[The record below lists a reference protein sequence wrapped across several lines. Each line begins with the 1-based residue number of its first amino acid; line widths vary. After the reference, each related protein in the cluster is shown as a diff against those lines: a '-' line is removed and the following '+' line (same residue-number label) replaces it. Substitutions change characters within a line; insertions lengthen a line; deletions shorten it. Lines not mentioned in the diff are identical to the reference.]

1 MKLKQILSSVLASAL
16 LVLSLSACSVP
27 DDTGNSGGANQG
39 SPGASGQTTAPT
51 QTEQTTFEI
60 VQNTCDLGIN
70 SIGTAY
76 LRCIVVIKNTGSTN
90 MYLST
95 SKFDI
100 EDESGKLIATAD
112 TSAYP
117 NVIMPGE
124 NAVFC
129 EYVKLDENA
138 DINIKYAVVPKIE
151 AKKARVPVERL
162 PVTDF
167 TLSEDKYFGFKYIGR
182 VENTTNEVQSHYT
195 LAVILYGSDGKVIGA
210 DFTYPDKLAPGEKT
224 SFESGFLYN
233 YFGITLSDIAR
244 YEVIAFTYQ
253 LQF

>member
-16 LVLSLSACSVP
+16 LVLSLSACSVSN
-27 DDTGNSGGANQG
+27 DTGNSGGANQG
-39 SPGASGQTTAPT
+39 SAGASGQTTVPT

-76 LRCIVVIKNTGSTN
+76 LRCVVVIKNTGNTN
-90 MYLST
+90 MYLSS
-95 SKFDI
+95 SKMDI
-100 EDESGKLIATAD
+100 EDESGKLITTANV
-112 TSAYP
+112 SAYP
-117 NVIMPGE
+117 DVITPGE

-129 EYVKLDENA
+129 EYVKLDDDA
-138 DINIKYAVVPKIE
+138 DTNGKYTIVPKIE

-167 TLSEDKYFGFKYIGR
+167 SLSEDKYSGFKYVGR
-182 VENTTNEVQSHYT
+182 VENTTDEEQALYT
-195 LAVILYGSDGKVIGA
+195 IAVILYDAEGKVIGT
-210 DFTYPDKLAPGEKT
+210 DFTYSDKLAPGEKT
-224 SFESGFLYN
+224 SFEGSFMYN
-233 YFGITLSDIAR
+233 YFGVTLEDVAR
-244 YEVIAFTYQ
+244 HEVIAFTYQ